1 MTGLTVPRDGVVLSG
16 EQSGEG
22 IPVVL
27 LHGLTATRRY
37 VVMGSRRLERSGHRV
52 VGYDARGHGRSTPA
66 ARPDDYDYADLVDD
80 LEAVMDEADVDR
92 AVLAGASMGAHTVLR
107 FALERPERV
116 VALAVITP
124 AHDPASAG
132 DRSALARWDALAE
145 GLRSGGVEGFLTA
158 YGEPPVDPRWHDS
171 VLRVLRQRLSEHEHP
186 AAVADAMQAVPRS
199 RPFESFAQLE
209 GIEAPAVVIASRDEA
224 DPGHPRAVGERC
236 AAAMPRARLVVEPE
250 GESPLAWQGGRV
262 SALIAEVASAAAR
275 EGLAR

>member
-1 MTGLTVPRDGVVLSG
+1 MTGLTVTRDSVVLSG
-16 EQSGEG
+16 EQHGEG

-52 VGYDARGHGRSTPA
+52 VGFDARGHGRSTPA
-66 ARPDDYDYADLVDD
+66 GRPGDYDYADLVDD
-80 LEAVMDEADVDR
+80 LEAVMDAADVDR

-124 AHDPASAG
+124 AHDPGSAG
-132 DRSALARWDALAE
+132 DSSALARWDALAE
-145 GLRSGGVEGFLTA
+145 GLRRGGVEGFLTA
-158 YGEPPVDPRWHDS
+158 YGEPPVDPRWRDTA
-171 VLRVLRQRLSEHEHP
+171 LRVLRQRLSEHEHP
-186 AAVADAMQAVPRS
+186 AAVADAIQTVPRS

-224 DPGHPRAVGERC
+224 DPGHPLAVGERC
-236 AAAMPRARLVVEPE
+236 AAAMPRARLVVEPD